1 MGLTM
6 KSNNELEKLFNKF
19 AILPD
24 DKDKKKNSKNKELFF
39 QKMDEILKRS

>member
-19 AILPD
+19 AILP
-24 DKDKKKNSKNKELFF
+24 
-39 QKMDEILKRS
+39 

>member
-24 DKDKKKNSKNKELFF
+24 DKNKKKHSKNKDN
-39 QKMDEILKRS
+39 KK

>member
-39 QKMDEILKRS
+39 QKNG